1 MPIGRSGGGFG
12 PPAAAAL
19 PAWLSGATVN
29 EWVSISGTTHAGS
42 AADLTSDGRS
52 TSRLAYS
59 GAGLN
64 GAELI
69 LAACGGHAD
78 YSGNEVS
85 SLDLSQNSPA
95 WVLRIA
101 RSGSVQSDVAYYADG
116 KPSSRHTYWS
126 THYSTTRSRLMLHR
140 SRFVYG
146 TAVSFDDSNG
156 FNLSNNTWDADNTW
170 ANGNTAGCR
179 DSSDNVWAHLDFRT
193 DIYKW
198 TASTDTWS
206 QTLASGT
213 TGPGYPWAHNSDG
226 DYLFGLSIGDGEAGG
241 SGVVAAK
248 MTSGGTART
257 AITFNSSAG
266 LTQFESDADEHAGM
280 DYVPA
285 TGKFYWY
292 AGLTSTGR
300 VYEITPN
307 GGTTWDIAILSTSG
321 ATVPAVQGA
330 GIFNRWRYIASLG
343 GFVCMPSGSSNV
355 CFLRVH

>member
-1 MPIGRSGGGFG
+1 MRRRGTGRA
-12 PPAAAAL
+12 PAPAAAL
-19 PAWLSGATVN
+19 PAWLQGAAVN

-59 GAGLN
+59 GAALKD
-64 GAELI
+64 AELI
-69 LAACGGHAD
+69 IPAAGGHGD

-85 SLDLSQNSPA
+85 SLDLSQNAPA
-95 WVLRIA
+95 WALRIA

-116 KPSSRHTYWS
+116 KPSSRHLYWS
-126 THYSTTRSRLMLHR
+126 THYSTTRSRVMLHR

-146 TAVSFDDSNG
+146 SAVSFDDSNG
-156 FNLSNNTWDADNTW
+156 FNLANNTWDADGTW
-170 ANGNTAGCR
+170 ADGKTSGCR
-179 DSSDNVWAHLDFRT
+179 DSSDNVWAHDDNQR
-193 DIYKW
+193 DIWKW
-198 TASTDTWS
+198 TASTDTWAR
-206 QTLASGT
+206 TLDSGSGT
-213 TGPGYPWAHNSDG
+213 WPGYPWAYNSDG

-241 SGVVAAK
+241 SGVRAAK

-266 LTQFESDADEHAGM
+266 LTQFEADADEHAGM

-307 GGTTWDIAILSTSG
+307 GGTTWDVAILSTSG
-321 ATVPAVQGA
+321 ATVPAVEGN
-330 GIFNRWRYIASLG
+330 GIFNRWRYVPTLQ
-343 GFVCMPSGSSNV
+343 GFVCMASGSANV
-355 CFLRVH
+355 CFLRVQH